1 MRALAV
7 IGCVGAVVGRGCVGA
22 VAIRGCV
29 GAEVGRGWNKA
40 TGSSDCD
47 GGDVCVCADSLAQGR
62 LTDMPGPGGMCGV
75 RAQESCSELG

>member
-1 MRALAV
+1 MASNLLTSKLFRQNLLGGLNGERALDL
-7 IGCVGAVVGRGCVGA
+7 VG
-22 VAIRGCV
+22 
-29 GAEVGRGWNKA
+29 EMGRGWNKA

-75 RAQESCSELG
+75 RAQASCSELG